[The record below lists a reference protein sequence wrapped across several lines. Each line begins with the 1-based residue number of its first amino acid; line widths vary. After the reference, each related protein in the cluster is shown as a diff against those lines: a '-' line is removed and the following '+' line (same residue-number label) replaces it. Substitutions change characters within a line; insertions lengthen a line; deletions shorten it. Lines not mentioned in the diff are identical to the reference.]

1 MIGYV
6 MLGVD
11 DLSKARE
18 FYDPLLAML
27 GAVPGDWSNE
37 RSTFYVS
44 QPGKPMF
51 AITKPYN
58 GQPASAGQRNAIF
71 EYFKK
76 DNAPSYSARDA
87 ERRESESSISDQ
99 INDIF

>member
-27 GAVPGDWSNE
+27 GAVPGDCSL
-37 RSTFYVS
+37 
-44 QPGKPMF
+44 
-51 AITKPYN
+51 
-58 GQPASAGQRNAIF
+58 
-71 EYFKK
+71 
-76 DNAPSYSARDA
+76 
-87 ERRESESSISDQ
+87 
-99 INDIF
+99 